1 MENKKYSIKQ
11 GYVVREIAGEF
22 IAVPVDSSCGSNIII
37 LNPVSKLLWDEL
49 KTEKSFDELLDAILK
64 NYDVSKEEAET
75 DLKEF
80 LMQLVENNLIK

>member
-22 IAVPVDSSCGSNIII
+22 IAVPIDSSCGTNIII
-37 LNPVSKLLWDEL
+37 LNPVSKLLWEEL
-49 KTEKSFDELLDAILK
+49 REEKTFDELLDAMLK
-64 NYDVSKEEAET
+64 NYTVSKEEAES

-80 LMQLVENNLIK
+80 LLQLVGNNLLK

>member
-11 GYVVREIAGEF
+11 GYVVREVAGEF
-22 IAVPVDSSCGSNIII
+22 IAVPVDASCGTNIIV

-49 KTEKSFDELLDAILK
+49 KTEKSFDELLDAMLK
-64 NYDVSKEEAET
+64 NYDVSKEEAES

-80 LMQLVENNLIK
+80 LMQLVENGLFN